1 VNQAIRTLSRFEPAE
16 TPAPISSPVDLIAK
30 PVNGHLIEAV
40 PCSVSDEDTPA
51 AQAYYK
57 GRWLVVERD
66 AARSLIRGS
75 TATYASAKLA
85 FDAYWYASADDPLDW
100 ETWVSPI
107 FATSLPKIVTSHIF
121 PPIPDRSMDWCAYY
135 DGEEERG
142 NYGYGTTEQAAIE
155 DLTANYERA

>member
-1 VNQAIRTLSRFEPAE
+1 VNQAVRTLPRFEPAE
-16 TPAPISSPVDLIAK
+16 TPAPLTSPVHLIAK

-66 AARSLIRGS
+66 AARSLIRES
-75 TATYASAKLA
+75 TATYACAKLA
-85 FDAYWYASADDPLDW
+85 FDAYWYASTDDPLDW
-100 ETWVSPI
+100 EAWVSPI
-107 FATSLPKIVTSHIF
+107 FATSLPEIVTSHIF

-142 NYGYGTTEQAAIE
+142 DYGYGPTEQAAIE
-155 DLTANYERA
+155 DLTANYEPA

>member
-1 VNQAIRTLSRFEPAE
+1 VPTE
-16 TPAPISSPVDLIAK
+16 TPAPLPSPAHLIAK
-30 PVNGHLIEAV
+30 PDNGHLIEAV
-40 PCSVSDEDTPA
+40 LCSVSGEDTPA

-66 AARSLIRGS
+66 PARNLVRES
-75 TATYASAKLA
+75 TATYACARLA

-100 ETWVSPI
+100 EAWVTPI
-107 FATSLPKIVTSHIF
+107 WATSLPKIVTSHIF

-142 NYGYGTTEQAAIE
+142 DYGYGPTEQAAIN
-155 DLTANYERA
+155 DLINSYPRDGA